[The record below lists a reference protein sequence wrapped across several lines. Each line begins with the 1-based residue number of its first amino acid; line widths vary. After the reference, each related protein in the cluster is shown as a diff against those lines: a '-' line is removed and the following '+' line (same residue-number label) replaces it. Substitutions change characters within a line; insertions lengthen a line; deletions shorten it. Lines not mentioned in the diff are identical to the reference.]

1 MIRAEIFMPRRFA
14 SGRVDLSARIAFAF
28 GRKSCGKTC
37 SFIVISCF
45 IAK

>member
-14 SGRVDLSARIAFAF
+14 SGRVGLSARIAF